1 VRSTARVLLACS
13 LSLLVPAESASAQDV
28 EDGQLWI
35 QALAIG
41 ELSDNWRVHLELQPR
56 VFNDASELGLTIV
69 RTAIGRRLH
78 PNVTAWAGHAWVP
91 RSLGPATVHEQRLW
105 QQLLLAFPSA
115 AGWTPSARVR
125 LEQRWLDPWVG
136 TSHRLRLMM
145 RAQRPLA
152 PAGPW
157 SVAFYN
163 ETMLT
168 LDDTSLGP
176 GRGFDRNRLYGG
188 MVRRLSSLFSAELGY
203 VWEHAT
209 FPGPLQRND
218 HVALGVININFAL
231 R

>member
-91 RSLGPATVHEQRLW
+91 RSLGPTTVHEQRLW
-105 QQLLLAFPSA
+105 QQLSLAFPSA

-145 RAQRPLA
+145 RAQRPVA
-152 PAGPW
+152 AAGPW
-157 SVAFYN
+157 SIAFYN

-209 FPGPLQRND
+209 FPCPLQRND